1 MILTVFLLVLLG
13 FIALGM
19 PIAFALLLSAIAMM
33 FQLDFFDTQILAQN
47 MLSGANSFTLMA
59 VPLFMLAGEL
69 MNAGGISRRIVN
81 LASMFVGH
89 IRGGLGYVAIFAS
102 VLLAALSG
110 SAVADAA
117 ALGSLLIPML
127 REKGYDAGQ
136 ASGLIAA
143 GGIIAPII
151 PPSISFIIFGVATN
165 VSITKLFFAG
175 IAPGLMM
182 GLTLVAV
189 WTWVAR
195 KHGAIKAAPRQP
207 WSARLRA
214 LRESAWA
221 LLLPVIII
229 GGLRGGI
236 FTPTE
241 AAVVA
246 AVYALLISLF
256 VYREIGLRHLLPLTD
271 NDIAILRAFAA
282 KHDVQ
287 WWLQPKGPDTV
298 HPLVPEHRD
307 ALTYTMPEF
316 GLRMPYRP
324 TDFTQVNH
332 AINRA
337 MVSRALKLL
346 EVQPTDRV
354 ADLFCGLGNFTLPLA
369 TQGREAVGVEG
380 SKALTD
386 RAYEAAARHGL
397 GDRTRFATLNLF
409 EVDVDWLRG
418 LGFFDRMLID
428 PPREGAHAVSQ
439 ALSQLTPEERPR
451 RIVYVSCNPATLA
464 RDASILVHEGGYL
477 LKSAGVIN
485 MFPHTGHVES
495 IAVFESLDAAGV
507 LEVQENAR
515 QRALQQAADVAAAQA
530 EKAAAAAEKAA
541 AKQAATDAYHAR
553 VAAEAEAASQDQA

>member
-13 FIALGM
+13 LIALGM

-81 LASMFVGH
+81 LASTFVGH
-89 IRGGLGYVAIFAS
+89 IQGGLGYVAIFAS

-195 KHGAIKAAPRQP
+195 KHGSIKPAPREP
-207 WSARLRA
+207 WSKRWKA
-214 LRESAWA
+214 LRESLWA
-221 LLLPVIII
+221 LMLPVIII

-246 AVYALLISLF
+246 AVYALLVSLF
-256 VYREIGLRHLLPLTD
+256 VYREISVRDLAPLFINAASTT
-271 NDIAILRAFAA
+271 AIVMFLVAA
-282 KHDVQ
+282 
-287 WWLQPKGPDTV
+287 
-298 HPLVPEHRD
+298 
-307 ALTYTMPEF
+307 
-316 GLRMPYRP
+316 
-324 TDFTQVNH
+324 
-332 AINRA
+332 A
-337 MVSRALKLL
+337 MVSSYMITLADMPQDLIALLEPVLDQPKLL
-346 EVQPTDRV
+346 MFALLILLTLVGTVMDLTPTI
-354 ADLFCGLGNFTLPLA
+354 LILA
-369 TQGREAVGVEG
+369 PVLMPVVT
-380 SKALTD
+380 KA
-386 RAYEAAARHGL
+386 G
-397 GDRTRFATLNLF
+397 
-409 EVDVDWLRG
+409 
-418 LGFFDRMLID
+418 ID
-428 PPREGAHAVSQ
+428 PVYFGVMFVMVGCVG
-439 ALSQLTPEERPR
+439 LLTPP
-451 RIVYVSCNPATLA
+451 VGTVLNVVCGVA
-464 RDASILVHEGGYL
+464 R
-477 LKSAGVIN
+477 IN
-485 MFPHTGHVES
+485 METICRGVWRYVVAYTLLLVLLVIFPELITVP
-495 IAVFESLDAAGV
+495 
-507 LEVQENAR
+507 AR
-515 QRALQQAADVAAAQA
+515 WM
-530 EKAAAAAEKAA
+530 
-541 AKQAATDAYHAR
+541 H
-553 VAAEAEAASQDQA
+553 

>member
-89 IRGGLGYVAIFAS
+89 IQGGLGYVAIFAS

-182 GLTLVAV
+182 GMTLVAV

-195 KHGAIKAAPRQP
+195 KHGAIKPAPRQP

-256 VYREIGLRHLLPLTD
+256 VYREIGLRHLLPLFI
-271 NDIAILRAFAA
+271 NAA
-282 KHDVQ
+282 RTTAV
-287 WWLQPKGPDTV
+287 V
-298 HPLVPEHRD
+298 MCLV
-307 ALTYTMPEF
+307 A
-316 GLRMPYRP
+316 
-324 TDFTQVNH
+324 
-332 AINRA
+332 AA
-337 MVSRALKLL
+337 MVSSYMITLADMPQDLIALLEPVLDHPKLL
-346 EVQPTDRV
+346 MFALLVLLTLVGTVMDLTPTI
-354 ADLFCGLGNFTLPLA
+354 LILA
-369 TQGREAVGVEG
+369 PVLMPVVTQAG
-380 SKALTD
+380 
-386 RAYEAAARHGL
+386 
-397 GDRTRFATLNLF
+397 
-409 EVDVDWLRG
+409 
-418 LGFFDRMLID
+418 ID
-428 PPREGAHAVSQ
+428 PVYFGVMFVMVGCVG
-439 ALSQLTPEERPR
+439 LLTPP
-451 RIVYVSCNPATLA
+451 VGTVLNVVCGVA
-464 RDASILVHEGGYL
+464 R
-477 LKSAGVIN
+477 IN
-485 MFPHTGHVES
+485 METICRGVWRYVVAYTLLLVLLVIFPELITVP
-495 IAVFESLDAAGV
+495 
-507 LEVQENAR
+507 
-515 QRALQQAADVAAAQA
+515 
-530 EKAAAAAEKAA
+530 
-541 AKQAATDAYHAR
+541 
-553 VAAEAEAASQDQA
+553 ASWMH

>member
-256 VYREIGLRHLLPLTD
+256 VYREIGLRHLLPLFI
-271 NDIAILRAFAA
+271 NAA
-282 KHDVQ
+282 RTTAV
-287 WWLQPKGPDTV
+287 V
-298 HPLVPEHRD
+298 MFLV
-307 ALTYTMPEF
+307 A
-316 GLRMPYRP
+316 
-324 TDFTQVNH
+324 
-332 AINRA
+332 AA
-337 MVSRALKLL
+337 MVSSYMITLADMPQDLIALLEPVLDQPKLL
-346 EVQPTDRV
+346 MFALLVLLTLVGTVMDLTPTI
-354 ADLFCGLGNFTLPLA
+354 LILA
-369 TQGREAVGVEG
+369 PVLMPVVTQAG
-380 SKALTD
+380 
-386 RAYEAAARHGL
+386 
-397 GDRTRFATLNLF
+397 
-409 EVDVDWLRG
+409 
-418 LGFFDRMLID
+418 ID
-428 PPREGAHAVSQ
+428 PVYFGVMFVMVGCVG
-439 ALSQLTPEERPR
+439 LLTPP
-451 RIVYVSCNPATLA
+451 VGTVLNVVCGVA
-464 RDASILVHEGGYL
+464 R
-477 LKSAGVIN
+477 IN
-485 MFPHTGHVES
+485 METICKGVWRYVVAYTLLLILLVIFPELITVP
-495 IAVFESLDAAGV
+495 
-507 LEVQENAR
+507 
-515 QRALQQAADVAAAQA
+515 
-530 EKAAAAAEKAA
+530 
-541 AKQAATDAYHAR
+541 
-553 VAAEAEAASQDQA
+553 ASWMH

>member
-1 MILTVFLLVLLG
+1 VLLG

-89 IRGGLGYVAIFAS
+89 IQGGLGYVAIFAS

-182 GLTLVAV
+182 GMTLVAV

-195 KHGAIKAAPRQP
+195 KHGAIKPAPRQP

-256 VYREIGLRHLLPLTD
+256 VYREIGLRHLLPLFI
-271 NDIAILRAFAA
+271 NAA
-282 KHDVQ
+282 RTTAV
-287 WWLQPKGPDTV
+287 V
-298 HPLVPEHRD
+298 MFLV
-307 ALTYTMPEF
+307 A
-316 GLRMPYRP
+316 
-324 TDFTQVNH
+324 
-332 AINRA
+332 AA
-337 MVSRALKLL
+337 MVSSYMITLADMPQDLIALLEPVLDHPKLL
-346 EVQPTDRV
+346 MFALLVLLTLVGTVMDLTPTI
-354 ADLFCGLGNFTLPLA
+354 LILA
-369 TQGREAVGVEG
+369 PVLMPVVTQAG
-380 SKALTD
+380 
-386 RAYEAAARHGL
+386 
-397 GDRTRFATLNLF
+397 
-409 EVDVDWLRG
+409 
-418 LGFFDRMLID
+418 ID
-428 PPREGAHAVSQ
+428 PVYFGVMFVMVGCVG
-439 ALSQLTPEERPR
+439 LLTPP
-451 RIVYVSCNPATLA
+451 VGTVLNVVCGVA
-464 RDASILVHEGGYL
+464 R
-477 LKSAGVIN
+477 IN
-485 MFPHTGHVES
+485 METICRGVWRYVVAYTLLLVLLVIFPELITVP
-495 IAVFESLDAAGV
+495 
-507 LEVQENAR
+507 
-515 QRALQQAADVAAAQA
+515 
-530 EKAAAAAEKAA
+530 
-541 AKQAATDAYHAR
+541 
-553 VAAEAEAASQDQA
+553 ASWMH

>member
-1 MILTVFLLVLLG
+1 MILTIFLLVLLG

-19 PIAFALLLSAIAMM
+19 PIAFALLLSAVAMM

-89 IRGGLGYVAIFAS
+89 IQGGLGYVAIFAS

-143 GGIIAPII
+143 GGIIAPLI

-195 KHGAIKAAPRQP
+195 KHGAIKPAPRQP

-256 VYREIGLRHLLPLTD
+256 VYREIGLRHLLPLFI
-271 NDIAILRAFAA
+271 NAA
-282 KHDVQ
+282 RTTAV
-287 WWLQPKGPDTV
+287 V
-298 HPLVPEHRD
+298 MFLV
-307 ALTYTMPEF
+307 A
-316 GLRMPYRP
+316 
-324 TDFTQVNH
+324 
-332 AINRA
+332 AA
-337 MVSRALKLL
+337 MVSSYMITLADMPQDLIALLEPVLDHPKLL
-346 EVQPTDRV
+346 MFALLVLLTLIGTVMDLTPTI
-354 ADLFCGLGNFTLPLA
+354 LILA
-369 TQGREAVGVEG
+369 PVLMPVVTQAG
-380 SKALTD
+380 
-386 RAYEAAARHGL
+386 
-397 GDRTRFATLNLF
+397 
-409 EVDVDWLRG
+409 
-418 LGFFDRMLID
+418 ID
-428 PPREGAHAVSQ
+428 PVYFGVMFVMVGCVG
-439 ALSQLTPEERPR
+439 LLTPP
-451 RIVYVSCNPATLA
+451 VGTVLNVVCGVA
-464 RDASILVHEGGYL
+464 R
-477 LKSAGVIN
+477 IN
-485 MFPHTGHVES
+485 MET
-495 IAVFESLDAAGV
+495 ICRGV
-507 LEVQENAR
+507 WR
-515 QRALQQAADVAAAQA
+515 YVAAYTLLLVLLVIFP
-530 EKAAAAAEKAA
+530 ELI
-541 AKQAATDAYHAR
+541 T
-553 VAAEAEAASQDQA
+553 VPASWMH

>member
-1 MILTVFLLVLLG
+1 MILTLFLLVLLG

-47 MLSGANSFTLMA
+47 MLPGANSFTLMA

-89 IRGGLGYVAIFAS
+89 IQGGLGYVAIFAS

-182 GLTLVAV
+182 GMTLVAV

-195 KHGAIKAAPRQP
+195 KHGAIKPAPRQP

-256 VYREIGLRHLLPLTD
+256 VYREIGLRHLLPLFI
-271 NDIAILRAFAA
+271 NAA
-282 KHDVQ
+282 RTTAV
-287 WWLQPKGPDTV
+287 V
-298 HPLVPEHRD
+298 MFLV
-307 ALTYTMPEF
+307 A
-316 GLRMPYRP
+316 
-324 TDFTQVNH
+324 
-332 AINRA
+332 AA
-337 MVSRALKLL
+337 MVSSYMITLADMPQDLIALLEPVLDHPKLL
-346 EVQPTDRV
+346 MFALLVLLTLVGTVMDLTPTI
-354 ADLFCGLGNFTLPLA
+354 LILA
-369 TQGREAVGVEG
+369 PVLMPVVTQAG
-380 SKALTD
+380 
-386 RAYEAAARHGL
+386 
-397 GDRTRFATLNLF
+397 
-409 EVDVDWLRG
+409 
-418 LGFFDRMLID
+418 ID
-428 PPREGAHAVSQ
+428 PVYFGVMFVMVGCVG
-439 ALSQLTPEERPR
+439 LLTPP
-451 RIVYVSCNPATLA
+451 VGTVLNVVCGVA
-464 RDASILVHEGGYL
+464 R
-477 LKSAGVIN
+477 IN
-485 MFPHTGHVES
+485 METICRGVWRYVVAYTLLLVLLVIFPELITVP
-495 IAVFESLDAAGV
+495 
-507 LEVQENAR
+507 
-515 QRALQQAADVAAAQA
+515 
-530 EKAAAAAEKAA
+530 
-541 AKQAATDAYHAR
+541 
-553 VAAEAEAASQDQA
+553 ASWMH

>member
-13 FIALGM
+13 LIALGM

-81 LASMFVGH
+81 LASTFVGH
-89 IRGGLGYVAIFAS
+89 IQGGLGYVAIFAS

-195 KHGAIKAAPRQP
+195 KHGSIKPAPRVP
-207 WSARLRA
+207 WNKRWKA
-214 LRESAWA
+214 LRESLWA
-221 LLLPVIII
+221 LMLPVIII

-246 AVYALLISLF
+246 AVYALLVSLF
-256 VYREIGLRHLLPLTD
+256 VYREISVRDLAPLFINAASTT
-271 NDIAILRAFAA
+271 AIVMFLVAA
-282 KHDVQ
+282 
-287 WWLQPKGPDTV
+287 
-298 HPLVPEHRD
+298 
-307 ALTYTMPEF
+307 
-316 GLRMPYRP
+316 
-324 TDFTQVNH
+324 
-332 AINRA
+332 A
-337 MVSRALKLL
+337 MVSSYMITLADMPQDLIALLEPVLDQPKLL
-346 EVQPTDRV
+346 MFALLVLLTLVGTVMDLTPTI
-354 ADLFCGLGNFTLPLA
+354 LILA
-369 TQGREAVGVEG
+369 PVLMPVVT
-380 SKALTD
+380 KA
-386 RAYEAAARHGL
+386 G
-397 GDRTRFATLNLF
+397 
-409 EVDVDWLRG
+409 
-418 LGFFDRMLID
+418 ID
-428 PPREGAHAVSQ
+428 PVYFGVMFVMVGCVG
-439 ALSQLTPEERPR
+439 LLTPP
-451 RIVYVSCNPATLA
+451 VGTVLNVVCGVA
-464 RDASILVHEGGYL
+464 R
-477 LKSAGVIN
+477 IN
-485 MFPHTGHVES
+485 MET
-495 IAVFESLDAAGV
+495 IIRGV
-507 LEVQENAR
+507 WR
-515 QRALQQAADVAAAQA
+515 YVAAYTLLLVLLVIFP
-530 EKAAAAAEKAA
+530 ELI
-541 AKQAATDAYHAR
+541 TVPAR
-553 VAAEAEAASQDQA
+553 WMH